1 MFSQTA
7 EYAIRALIELAK
19 LPEGE
24 TMLARDLASTSGVP
38 THYLSKILQSLAR
51 VGVLESFKGIK
62 GGFRL
67 ATPASE
73 VSMHMVVQHLDN
85 LRKLDQC
92 MLGQAVCEDDRGCPM
107 HGFWKEQRGRYIE
120 MLHTTSMQDLAE
132 FQVEWERKT
141 AAAGSES

>member
-19 LPEGE
+19 LPEGQ

-73 VSMHMVVQHLDN
+73 VTVFMVVQQLDN
-85 LRKLDQC
+85 LRKLEQC
-92 MLGQAVCEDDRGCPM
+92 MLGQAVCEDDRACPM
-107 HGFWKEQRGRYIE
+107 HEFWSSQRARYFD
-120 MLHTTSMQDLAE
+120 MLHETSLRDLAE
-132 FQVEWERKT
+132 FQVTWDDKRSARAIK
-141 AAAGSES
+141 